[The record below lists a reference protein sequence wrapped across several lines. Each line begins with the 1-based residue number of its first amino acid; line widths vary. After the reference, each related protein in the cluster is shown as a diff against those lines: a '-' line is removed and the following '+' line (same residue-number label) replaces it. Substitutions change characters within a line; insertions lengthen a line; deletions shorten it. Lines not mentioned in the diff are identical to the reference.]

1 MFIYYSVIGY
11 EKELCYDLISYS
23 IAFGLSLD
31 HGWMRRGRGSE
42 RGIPPSTTQHMEGY
56 REPRRTE
63 SDDERCD
70 SCSVGTPAT
79 DTASHVFRFLFDCV
93 SKVKSKSRCNSALVC
108 DMGGGGKQTLGII
121 VDLIGVIN
129 QTPASIFKF
138 TTDY

>member
-1 MFIYYSVIGY
+1 MTGGEVGVLR
-11 EKELCYDLISYS
+11 E
-23 IAFGLSLD
+23 ASL
-31 HGWMRRGRGSE
+31 
-42 RGIPPSTTQHMEGY
+42 
-56 REPRRTE
+56 PRPHNIW

-70 SCSVGTPAT
+70 SCSVGTPAA

-93 SKVKSKSRCNSALVC
+93 SKVKSKSRCDSALVF
-108 DMGGGGKQTLGII
+108 DTGGGGKQTLGVI

>member
-1 MFIYYSVIGY
+1 MTGGEGGVLR
-11 EKELCYDLISYS
+11 E
-23 IAFGLSLD
+23 ASL
-31 HGWMRRGRGSE
+31 
-42 RGIPPSTTQHMEGY
+42 
-56 REPRRTE
+56 PRPYNNIWRATE

-70 SCSVGTPAT
+70 SCSVGTPAA

-108 DMGGGGKQTLGII
+108 DMGGGGKQTLGVI

-129 QTPASIFKF
+129 QTSASIFKF